1 MSAYLG
7 RRLFVVGSAAFLTQL
22 ALFRRAAAQPLTAG
36 ASVPIVDSLTVTV
49 LMDNYQDIFGRIPA
63 PNAVRVR
70 RAAPPEDWRK
80 TLHNQFGL
88 SLALES
94 KVGNDSRRL
103 LLDFGYQ
110 PETLLDN
117 MEMLKVDPA
126 KFDAIVL
133 SHGHFDHFG
142 GLIGFLQRH
151 RAAMR
156 PDLTLYV
163 GGEDNF
169 CARKRPSGT
178 PNHFS
183 DWGTLDRRELAG
195 QRVNIVSCE
204 KPTVI
209 SGHAFTTGTIA
220 RSGFERVLP
229 NTRVIYGREG
239 ALGCDPAAG
248 GGRESGKPV
257 HDEHVNEHA
266 TCFNVRDRGL
276 VVISSCGHAGI
287 INSIRQAMEVSGVR
301 KLHALVGGFHLAP
314 ADDNYLRQSV
324 EALERLNPQV
334 VIPMHCSGLNF
345 QQAMRET
352 MPDRLALSITGASYT
367 FGA

>member
-22 ALFRRAAAQPLTAG
+22 ALFRRATAQPLVA
-36 ASVPIVDSLTVTV
+36 AKVPTVDSLTITV
-49 LMDNYQDIFGRIPA
+49 LMDNFHDIFLRAPA
-63 PNAVRVR
+63 PKAVRIR
-70 RAAPPEDWRK
+70 RAPAADDWRK

-94 KVGNDSRRL
+94 RAGSDTRRT

-110 PETLLDN
+110 PETLIEN
-117 MEMLKVDPA
+117 MEMLKIDPA

-142 GLIGFLQRH
+142 GLIGFLQKH
-151 RAAMR
+151 RASMR

-169 CARKRPSGT
+169 CARKRRTATPS
-178 PNHFS
+178 HFT

-204 KPTVI
+204 RPTVI
-209 SGHAFTTGTIA
+209 AGHAFTTGSISRA
-220 RSGFERVLP
+220 GFEKVLL
-229 NTRVIYGREG
+229 NTLVVYGREG
-239 ALGCDPAAG
+239 ALGCDPASGA
-248 GGRESGKPV
+248 GRETGKPV

-266 TCFNVRDRGL
+266 TCFNIRDRGL

-287 INSIRQAMEVSGVR
+287 MNSIRQAMDVSGVR

-314 ADDNYLRQSV
+314 ADEDYLRRSV
-324 EALERLNPQV
+324 AELKALDPEV

-345 QQAMRET
+345 QQAMRDM
-352 MPDRLALSITGASYT
+352 MPDRLAISTTGAAYT